1 MHQTRGLTGMTPV
14 AQPLRAWGLA
24 TLLTEPAGSSS
35 SPLKLQATV
44 SYNVPNVFR
53 NFRPL
58 N

>member
-1 MHQTRGLTGMTPV
+1 MWAYRNDPSGSAPEGM
-14 AQPLRAWGLA
+14 GLA